1 MLPSMT
7 LLTFVEN
14 AVKHGLS
21 KLPDD
26 VEKTLKINIRRH
38 DKGVRIEVI
47 DNGHCNKDAQFS
59 NTNTGLKVI
68 RQTLMLLNEN
78 YKEKMTFGVG
88 NIESGHGFMSWLYI
102 PDNFTFTN
110 Y

>member
-47 DNGHCNKDAQFS
+47 DNGHCNKDA
-59 NTNTGLKVI
+59 LK
-68 RQTLMLLNEN
+68 RELQREN
-78 YKEKMTFGVG
+78 DFRCEK
-88 NIESGHGFMSWLYI
+88 HRKRAWLHVMAI
-102 PDNFTFTN
+102 HT
-110 Y
+110 